1 MSLILAKNPSNDL
14 QECNVNNAG
23 DLKVNLSTS
32 SATIDANVDITG
44 NTVGIA
50 TSALQ
55 STGNASLASLVSAN
69 ATETTLS
76 SVDTSTTSIDTSCSN
91 IDTNT
96 TNIDTSCSTISSNTT
111 TIATDTTSIDGKIT
125 QGYDAQVASGGSGLQ
140 QNLMYG
146 RDGSGN
152 LDALKTDAS
161 GHLEITV
168 DDFVK
173 GQATMANS
181 FPVVLASNQSSIP
194 VSTAG
199 ASTVN
204 VSDTLSPG
212 AGGTATS
219 TAVDMDGYSN
229 LTIFGSSDN
238 TSDPIEL
245 ELSHNNST
253 WVKDSAQF
261 ITTVPNGSSVN
272 FSINISN
279 TGARY
284 WRVQQ
289 VDTLTT
295 AFTLTVQ
302 SSKK

>member
-1 MSLILAKNPSNDL
+1 MSLILAKNPSNEL
-14 QECNVNNAG
+14 TECNVNNAG

-44 NTVGIA
+44 NTIG
-50 TSALQ
+50 L
-55 STGNASLASLVSAN
+55 
-69 ATETTLS
+69 ATESTLGTRATEATLS
-76 SVDTSTTSIDTSCSN
+76 TVSSSLTTVVAQESTLAGQALNVAN
-91 IDTNT
+91 IDTT
-96 TNIDTSCSTISSNTT
+96 TFSMD
-111 TIATDTTSIDGKIT
+111 AKIT
-125 QGYDAQVASGGSGLQ
+125 QGYDAQIASGGSGLQ

-146 RDGSGN
+146 RDNSGN

-173 GQATMANS
+173 GQALMAAS
-181 FPVVLASNQSSIP
+181 FPVVLASDQSSIP

-199 ASTVN
+199 ANTSNNT
-204 VSDTLSPG
+204 DTLSPG

-219 TAVDMDGYSN
+219 TAVDMDGFTN

-238 TSDPIEL
+238 NADPIEL

-253 WVKDSAQF
+253 WVKDSFHYIA
-261 ITTVPNGSSVN
+261 TVPNGSSVN
-272 FSINISN
+272 YSVNISN
-279 TGARY
+279 SGARY
-284 WRVQQ
+284 WRVIQT
-289 VDTLTT
+289 DTLST